1 MSGKKKYRLSV
12 LLLLFCCLDLFGQEQ
27 EFSLQPKKRGAYAWV
42 STFSGGAGYFVSN
55 SGAPPY
61 LSRKIS
67 NLSHIANF
75 RLMWHPDHLLHVGIE
90 TGHLT
95 FYTYRFRDSMNREG
109 VVRLTAIPLLVEY
122 NMAVTKRLNLFAG
135 SGVYFLRTN
144 LDYRGK
150 TTSDKLSIGWMAA
163 GSYIFPLSANLGL
176 GTEVKWMDATET
188 ADGILSLQLQLVWKF
203 LNW

>member
-1 MSGKKKYRLSV
+1 MPDNK
-12 LLLLFCCLDLFGQEQ
+12 LLFALVLFLLAGFTSFAQEE
-27 EFSLQPKKRGAYAWV
+27 EFSSQPTKRAQYAWV
-42 STFSGGAGYFVSN
+42 VYAGGGPGYYVSN

-61 LSRKIS
+61 LTRKIS
-67 NLSHIANF
+67 NLSHVATF
-75 RLMWHPDHLLHVGIE
+75 RLMWHPDHLLKVGLE

-95 FYTYRFRDSMNREG
+95 FYSYRFRDSLNREG
-109 VVRLTAIPLLVEY
+109 VVKLKAVPALIVW

-150 TTSDKLSIGWMAA
+150 TESNKMSIGWMAA
-163 GSYIFPLSANLGL
+163 ASYIHPLSATVGL
-176 GTEVKWMDATET
+176 GSEAKWMNASET
-188 ADGILSLQLQLVWKF
+188 SNGILSIQLQLVWKF

>member
-1 MSGKKKYRLSV
+1 MSGKYKKFIAV
-12 LLLLFCCLDLFGQEQ
+12 FLLFLCNETFAQE
-27 EFSLQPKKRGAYAWV
+27 EFSLQPRKRGAYAWV
-42 STFSGGAGYFVSN
+42 ATVGGGAGYFVSN

-67 NLSHIANF
+67 NLSHVASF
-75 RLMWHPDHLLHVGIE
+75 RLMWHPDHLLNVGIE

-95 FYTYRFRDSMNREG
+95 FYTYRFRDSVNREG
-109 VVRLTAIPLLVEY
+109 VVRLSAVPALVVW

-150 TTSDKLSIGWMAA
+150 ATSDKLSIGWMAA
-163 GSYIFPLSANLGL
+163 GSYIHPLSAKVGL
-176 GTEVKWMDATET
+176 GTEIKWMDATET
-188 ADGILSLQLQLVWKF
+188 ANGILSLQLQLVWKF

>member
-1 MSGKKKYRLSV
+1 MCDKIKLIVV
-12 LLLLFCCLDLFGQEQ
+12 LLFFGLCIKASAQE
-27 EFSLQPKKRGAYAWV
+27 EFTLQPRKRGAYAWV
-42 STFSGGAGYFVSN
+42 ATVGGGAGYFVSN

-67 NLSHIANF
+67 NLSHVATF
-75 RLMWHPDHLLHVGIE
+75 RLMWHPDHLLNVGLE

-95 FYTYRFRDSMNREG
+95 FYTYRFRDSVNREG
-109 VVRLTAIPLLVEY
+109 VVRLSAIPALVVW

-135 SGVYFLRTN
+135 SGVYFLRSN

-150 TTSDKLSIGWMAA
+150 ATSDKLSIGWMAA
-163 GSYIFPLSANLGL
+163 GSYIHPLSAKVGL
-176 GTEVKWMDATET
+176 GTEIKWMDATET
-188 ADGILSLQLQLVWKF
+188 ANGILSLQLQLVWKF

>member
-1 MSGKKKYRLSV
+1 MSGKIKYRLVV
-12 LLLLFCCLDLFGQEQ
+12 LLCFSCCLQAFGQEE

-42 STFSGGAGYFVSN
+42 ATLSGGGGYFVSN
-55 SGAPPY
+55 EGAPEY

-67 NLSHIANF
+67 NLSHVASF
-75 RLMWHPDHLLHVGIE
+75 RLMWHPDHLLNVGVE

-95 FYTYRFRDSMNREG
+95 FYSYRFRDSLNREG
-109 VVRLTAIPLLVEY
+109 TVKLQAIPVLIEW

-150 TTSDKLSIGWMAA
+150 TTSHKLSIGWMAA
-163 GSYIFPLSANLGL
+163 GSYIHPLSANVGL
-176 GTEVKWMDATET
+176 GTEIKWMDATET
-188 ADGILSLQLQLVWKF
+188 ANGILSLQLQLIWKF